1 MAQRFA
7 LWKRLWLLFAVI
19 WVVVAA
25 IQAATI
31 LGVSEEK
38 EKALQPLVLGL
49 AVPALLYA
57 LGWAWE
63 RLRKRFTSPLPR
75 RPEK

>member
-1 MAQRFA
+1 MPQRFP

-25 IQAATI
+25 IQVATI
-31 LGVSEEK
+31 LAVSEEK

-49 AVPALLYA
+49 AVPALVYV
-57 LGWAWE
+57 LGWAWA
-63 RLRKRFTSPLPR
+63 RIRKRFTSPARPR
-75 RPEK
+75 RGK